1 MLLIFDEA
9 TELYSET
16 VSNEYGHGATAGKQQ
31 LKWWITEESD
41 GFKGL
46 IFPGNAGRDA
56 ENDRSNLDFSDDE
69 VNENQGG
76 VMAQIQTWRE
86 ERTSWIIA
94 AAIQTRCCA
103 LEIICVND
111 GRQIEALIDAGF
123 DQDNRRWN
131 ESDFIGACVL
141 LRGCARS
148 LLEILARAGKFKK
161 EDKWKE
167 TLGTFLP
174 FNSNNVARNG
184 FILKHHAAVRSL
196 TLVMITRRQANV
208 GSSL

>member
-1 MLLIFDEA
+1 
-9 TELYSET
+9 
-16 VSNEYGHGATAGKQQ
+16 
-31 LKWWITEESD
+31 
-41 GFKGL
+41 
-46 IFPGNAGRDA
+46 
-56 ENDRSNLDFSDDE
+56 
-69 VNENQGG
+69 
-76 VMAQIQTWRE
+76 
-86 ERTSWIIA
+86 
-94 AAIQTRCCA
+94 
-103 LEIICVND
+103 VND

-174 FNSNNVARNG
+174 FNSNNVVMLEFGERLDLVLWETCHIYATCQAYRAEADFQQVRNG